1 MSAVQEPDSIRL
13 EIDPSLA
20 FQIKERRIEIDD
32 IKKVIA
38 HACSTGHVFVNMAT
52 GHHLAWLRPSTTTYW
67 VEYRPKGT
75 TYEIACAYSHRMM
88 ILEGF
93 NMPPK
98 TPGTDLDWL
107 CGVCNI
113 PLEQATVKLTY
124 LDETFGAD
132 LPSCPSCQRV
142 LVSEENA
149 VQKMLL
155 AEKMLE
161 DK

>member
-1 MSAVQEPDSIRL
+1 MDDIHLAV
-13 EIDPSLA
+13 DPALA
-20 FQIKERRIEIDD
+20 RVIEERRIELDD
-32 IKKVIA
+32 IRKVIA
-38 HACSTGHVFVNMAT
+38 HASSTGHVFVNMAT
-52 GHHLAWLRPSTTTYW
+52 GYRLASLRPSTTTYW
-67 VEYRPKGT
+67 VEYRQEDT
-75 TYEIACAYSHRMM
+75 TYEIARAYSHRMM

-98 TPGTDLDWL
+98 SPGADPVWR
-107 CGVCNI
+107 CGACHV

-132 LPSCPSCQRV
+132 LPSCPSCRRV
-142 LVSEENA
+142 MVSEETA

>member
-1 MSAVQEPDSIRL
+1 
-13 EIDPSLA
+13 
-20 FQIKERRIEIDD
+20 
-32 IKKVIA
+32 
-38 HACSTGHVFVNMAT
+38 
-52 GHHLAWLRPSTTTYW
+52 
-67 VEYRPKGT
+67 
-75 TYEIACAYSHRMM
+75 MM

-98 TPGTDLDWL
+98 SPGTERDWM
-107 CGVCNI
+107 CGACRV

-132 LPSCPSCQRV
+132 LPSCPSCRRV

-149 VQKMLL
+149 VHKMLP

>member
-1 MSAVQEPDSIRL
+1 MDDIHLA
-13 EIDPSLA
+13 IDPALA
-20 FQIKERRIEIDD
+20 PVVEERRIEIDD
-32 IKKVIA
+32 IRKVIA
-38 HACSTGHVFVNMAT
+38 HARSTGQVFINMAT
-52 GHHLAWLRPSTTTYW
+52 GHRLACLRPSTTTYW

-75 TYEIACAYSHRMM
+75 TYEIVRAYSHRMM

-93 NMPPK
+93 NLAPK
-98 TPGTDLDWL
+98 SPGTDPDWL
-107 CGVCNI
+107 CGACNI
-113 PLEQATVKLTY
+113 PLEQATAKLTY

>member
-1 MSAVQEPDSIRL
+1 MDDIRL
-13 EIDPSLA
+13 TIDPSLA
-20 FQIKERRIEIDD
+20 LVLKERRIEADD
-32 IKKVIA
+32 ITNVLA
-38 HACSTGHVFVNMAT
+38 HARSIGHVFVNRTT
-52 GHHLAWLRPSTTTYW
+52 GNHLAYLRPSTVTYW
-67 VEYRPKGT
+67 VEYRPEGAA
-75 TYEIACAYSHRMM
+75 YEIVCAYSHRMM

-98 TPGTDLDWL
+98 SSGVDPDWT
-107 CGVCNI
+107 CGACNL

-124 LDETFGAD
+124 LDETFGVD

-149 VQKMLL
+149 VQKMLP